1 MRQRVPEG
9 SKLAA
14 PPPRSQPPMEAEAE
28 NQQGAEEEGVR
39 VPGEELRAPPP
50 VEGARRPHR
59 HQEALLPQAR
69 REEMEVRQVLQALR
83 GAVRLQSPLQDLRHQ
98 GVPLRLW
105 NRFLE
110 VFFLFSLFICSK
122 SPSGSSIALESTD
135 RMLRSYLSLRFWLQL
150 PYIA

>member
-110 VFFLFSLFICSK
+110 EGQLHNPQGLLRCLGGRVS
-122 SPSGSSIALESTD
+122 ES
-135 RMLRSYLSLRFWLQL
+135 RSVKHEQINFHPQ
-150 PYIA
+150 